1 VLIILIVT
9 VSLIDL
15 LSAWFRRRLI

>member
-1 VLIILIVT
+1 MPALGDFVVVT

-15 LSAWFRRRLI
+15 LN